1 MSGTENWTLALSWDL
16 EQRALKGIIHGLQS
30 NEVSNLVTYLGD
42 SREDLIHPMSL
53 LVVLCEML
61 TEGDSN
67 GIKRR
72 ATELYQVEIRTNY
85 HGYPRDETIEV
96 CACLPQICVAICLQR
111 ILGCRQCQIAGEGLG
126 RNDTKP

>member
-1 MSGTENWTLALSWDL
+1 MSGTENWTLALSWDPG
-16 EQRALKGIIHGLQS
+16 QRALRGIIHGLQG
-30 NEVSNLVTYLGD
+30 NEVSSLVTYLD
-42 SREDLIHPMSL
+42 DTREESIHPMNL
-53 LVVLCEML
+53 AVVLCEML

-96 CACLPQICVAICLQR
+96 CALHTIKVHENLLTADRR
-111 ILGCRQCQIAGEGLG
+111 IQAQPNRQSKTL
-126 RNDTKP
+126 KK